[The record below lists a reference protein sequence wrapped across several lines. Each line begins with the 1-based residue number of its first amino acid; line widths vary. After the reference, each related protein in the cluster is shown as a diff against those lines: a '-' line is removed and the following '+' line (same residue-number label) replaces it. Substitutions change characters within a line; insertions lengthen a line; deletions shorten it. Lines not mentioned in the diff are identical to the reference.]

1 MADWELAQTHP
12 SEQLAR
18 LHHFSM
24 KKRQDGRE
32 IEFQIVIREAIG
44 DSGDQSMRYVARADR
59 QTNQNTCP
67 FTPTG
72 WGSTL
77 LKALSACMQE
87 IHRFPYEGPWPDE
100 DAPAPR

>member
-18 LHHFSM
+18 LHLFSM
-24 KKRQDGRE
+24 TKQQDGRE
-32 IEFQIVIREAIG
+32 IEFRITIRERIVEA
-44 DSGDQSMRYVARADR
+44 GDQSMRFFARADK
-59 QTNQNTCP
+59 QTNQNTAP

-87 IHRFPYEGPWPDE
+87 VHRFPYEGPWPD
-100 DAPAPR
+100 DLP